1 MNKFVTAMVFLVAT
15 QAAHAQQAGSHP
27 LTPEEQCA
35 IGADIAGKAR
45 SAQDQGVSEDDFLS
59 DMSNGQDAKNIA
71 NLKKIAD
78 YTYASASGGDPALYR
93 DWYKERCMS
102 VLPGGKSSHP

>member
-1 MNKFVTAMVFLVAT
+1 MNKFI
-15 QAAHAQQAGSHP
+15 AALALLAIIPAVHAQQASSHA

-59 DMSNGQDAKNIA
+59 DLSNGQDAKNIA
-71 NLKKIAD
+71 NVKKIAD

-102 VLPGGKSSHP
+102 VIPGGKSSHP

>member
-1 MNKFVTAMVFLVAT
+1 MNKFIAAMLLLVIIQT
-15 QAAHAQQAGSHP
+15 AHAQQAGSHP

-71 NLKKIAD
+71 NVKKIAD
-78 YTYASASGGDPALYR
+78 YTYGSASGGDPALYR
-93 DWYKERCMS
+93 DWYKERCLS
-102 VLPGGKSSHP
+102 VIPGGHPSKP

>member
-1 MNKFVTAMVFLVAT
+1 MNKLIAALTLLAIIP
-15 QAAHAQQAGSHP
+15 AAHAQQASPHA

-45 SAQDQGVSEDDFLS
+45 SAQDQGVSEDDFVS
-59 DMSNGQDAKNIA
+59 DLSNGQDAKNVA
-71 NLKKIAD
+71 NVKKIAD
-78 YTYASASGGDPALYR
+78 YTYSSASSGDPALYR

-102 VLPGGKSSHP
+102 VIRGGQTGKP